1 MNKRVKTRKIWKPI
15 VQLTFIIIGLIP
27 GYTQGINY
35 WHHWSDIMTGYS
47 VGVIFAFLVTKYVAK
62 L

>member
-1 MNKRVKTRKIWKPI
+1 MKTKLSFKLII
-15 VQLTFIIIGLIP
+15 QLIILIIGLVP

-47 VGVIFAFLVTKYVAK
+47 VGAITAILVMKYVRK